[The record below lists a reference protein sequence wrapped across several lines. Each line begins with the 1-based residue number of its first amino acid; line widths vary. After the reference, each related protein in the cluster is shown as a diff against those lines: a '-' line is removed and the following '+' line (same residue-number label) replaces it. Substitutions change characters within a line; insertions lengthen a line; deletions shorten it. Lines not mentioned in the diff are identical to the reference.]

1 LETGFAL
8 MAFFFLAWSVFLL
21 LCVRGIWTCHFFK
34 AMKKERLVPFFDE
47 DERMND

>member
-1 LETGFAL
+1 MER
-8 MAFFFLAWSVFLL
+8 FLL
-21 LCVRGIWTCHFFK
+21 LCVRGISTCPCFFK

>member
-1 LETGFAL
+1 LPL
-8 MAFFFLAWSVFLL
+8 
-21 LCVRGIWTCHFFK
+21 FFK